1 MYITI
6 IQTHSQNHT
15 AVNKVV
21 TGKMNK
27 QLLKA
32 FTEAKETTLK
42 EIHSCKSP
50 GPDGML
56 SLFYKKYWHIVG
68 PWVCM
73 VVLYD
78 ALTPVITHFSICSFR
93 IMKIP

>member
-6 IQTHSQNHT
+6 IQTYSQNHT

-21 TGKMNK
+21 TGEMNK

-32 FTEAKETTLK
+32 CTEAKETTLK
-42 EIHSCKSP
+42 EMHPCKSP

-56 SLFYKKYWHIVG
+56 SLFYKKYWHIIG
-68 PWVCM
+68 PWVCI
-73 VVLYD
+73 VVLYYT
-78 ALTPVITHFSICSFR
+78 LTPVITHFSVCSFK